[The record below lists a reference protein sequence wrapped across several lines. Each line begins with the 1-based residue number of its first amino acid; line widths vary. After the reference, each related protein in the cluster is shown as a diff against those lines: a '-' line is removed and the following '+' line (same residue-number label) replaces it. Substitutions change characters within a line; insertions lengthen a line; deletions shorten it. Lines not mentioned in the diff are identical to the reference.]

1 MLKDKLSPFVLG
13 SINSWQGMSRIHRG
27 INADHII
34 VPNNADEI
42 DQIEHNIED
51 WAPTR
56 LPSLQRASE
65 RLFMNT
71 YNRRL
76 DMQTAH
82 DARIGFVLG
91 GTALKKLAEDSMAD
105 EATCERNLVGWDVLR
120 PGTVYDG
127 ADIEPVIFS
136 ELLGQEVAEKLGTI
150 DAPAMRT
157 AYGALI
163 VLALRSRPSAELL

>member
-34 VPNNADEI
+34 VP
-42 DQIEHNIED
+42 NIED